1 MAKISKPATNRK
13 GAPPPEF
20 EAPVNLSRN
29 ADQDARP
36 LNFKVSA
43 AFKREFKAFANEMD
57 VSMVS
62 LLTTCFESYRN
73 SR

>member
-20 EAPVNLSRN
+20 EAPANLSRSS
-29 ADQDARP
+29 DQDLRP
-36 LNFKVSA
+36 LNFKVPA
-43 AFKREFKAFANEMD
+43 AFKREFKAYANEMD
-57 VSMVS
+57 MSMVS
-62 LLTTCFESYRN
+62 LLMTCFEQYKN